1 MIDLAV
7 CSAAFQSAAFQGT
20 AIRRAQIYSF
30 LANTFLYP
38 RENWLEDIPLLEPIL
53 DDLGLTS
60 LRSSILCL
68 GPGLGSSDL
77 NLSDLQSE
85 HRATFGL
92 TGSLCY
98 ETENGLPNE
107 FRLSQELADIA
118 GFYRAFGFNVGG
130 PVRERPDHLAVELEF
145 MYLLALKESHA
156 DAYGTQEQKEV
167 CIDAQRKFL
176 GEHLGRWI
184 GQFAESL
191 ARTTRQ
197 RVAVVNALEDPPI
210 QGVYPQLARFA
221 ADFVAADAE
230 RLGVQIAPLSLE
242 QVRPTPY
249 DPQLSCD
256 SCLASD
262 LSR

>member
-1 MIDLAV
+1 MIDTAFR
-7 CSAAFQSAAFQGT
+7 SAAFQSAAFRSA
-20 AIRRAQIYSF
+20 AIRRAQIYGF
-30 LANTFLYP
+30 LANAFLYP
-38 RENWLEDIPLLEPIL
+38 HENWLEEAPLLEPIL
-53 DDLGLTS
+53 DDLGFAS
-60 LRSSILCL
+60 MRSSILS
-68 GPGLGSSDL
+68 LGSS
-77 NLSDLQSE
+77 NLQLPDLQSE

-92 TGSLCY
+92 TGSLFY

-130 PVRERPDHLAVELEF
+130 SVRERPDHLAVELEF
-145 MYLLALKESHA
+145 MYVLALKEWYASSQ
-156 DAYGTQEQKEV
+156 GTPEQIEV
-167 CIDAQRKFL
+167 CVDAQRKFL
-176 GEHLGRWI
+176 SEHLGRWI

-191 ARTTRQ
+191 ACTTRQ
-197 RVAVVNALEDPPI
+197 RVVVVNVLEDPPI
-210 QGVYPQLARFA
+210 QGIYPQLARFA

-230 RLGVQIAPLSLE
+230 RLGIQITPLSLE

-249 DPQLSCD
+249 DPQLSWD

>member
-1 MIDLAV
+1 MIDTAFQN
-7 CSAAFQSAAFQGT
+7 AAFQNA
-20 AIRRAQIYSF
+20 AIRRAQIYAF
-30 LANTFLYP
+30 LANAFLYP

-60 LRSSILCL
+60 LRSSILSL
-68 GPGLGSSDL
+68 GSGLGSSDQ
-77 NLSDLQSE
+77 NLSHLQSE

-92 TGSLCY
+92 TGSLFY

-130 PVRERPDHLAVELEF
+130 AVRERPDHLAVELEF

-156 DAYGTQEQKEV
+156 DAHGTQEQKEV

-184 GQFAESL
+184 EQFAESL

-210 QGVYPQLARFA
+210 QGIYPRVARFA
-221 ADFVAADAE
+221 ADFVNADAR
-230 RLGVQIAPLSLE
+230 RLGVQIAPLPLE

-262 LSR
+262 VSR